1 MITTGFIGNGKST
14 NRYHIPFILKTG
26 KFKVKTIYN
35 RSLKNNWDKVE
46 GAEYTT
52 DLDVLL
58 NDPEIELVVV
68 TTPLANHYES
78 AKKALLAGKH
88 VLLEKPFTRT
98 LAEAQELFD
107 LAREK
112 GLMLQG
118 YHNRRFDSDF
128 LTSQKVI
135 ASGKLGN
142 LQEIEMHFDYFR
154 PEIPESVNEFSVDAS
169 FLYNHGC
176 HTLDQVISYFGK
188 PDQVHF
194 DLRQLL
200 GDNRMNDYFD
210 IDLTYGD
217 LKVSV
222 KSSYFRLKERPS
234 FVLYGDKGTFIK
246 ETKDRQEEDLK
257 KFYLPDHADFGLDR
271 PQDYGVL
278 SYMEDGKYHEEKV
291 VSEVGDY
298 SLFYEALYETLANGA
313 EPLVKEEQTLLLMTL
328 LEEGISSLEN

>member
-14 NRYHIPFILKTG
+14 NRYHMPFILKTG

-118 YHNRRFDSDF
+118 
-128 LTSQKVI
+128 
-135 ASGKLGN
+135 
-142 LQEIEMHFDYFR
+142 
-154 PEIPESVNEFSVDAS
+154 
-169 FLYNHGC
+169 
-176 HTLDQVISYFGK
+176 
-188 PDQVHF
+188 
-194 DLRQLL
+194 
-200 GDNRMNDYFD
+200 
-210 IDLTYGD
+210 
-217 LKVSV
+217 
-222 KSSYFRLKERPS
+222 
-234 FVLYGDKGTFIK
+234 
-246 ETKDRQEEDLK
+246 
-257 KFYLPDHADFGLDR
+257 
-271 PQDYGVL
+271 
-278 SYMEDGKYHEEKV
+278 
-291 VSEVGDY
+291 
-298 SLFYEALYETLANGA
+298 
-313 EPLVKEEQTLLLMTL
+313 
-328 LEEGISSLEN
+328 

>member
-278 SYMEDGKYHEEKV
+278 SYMEDGQYHEEKV
-291 VSEVGDY
+291 VSEMGDY
-298 SLFYEALYETLANGA
+298 SLFYQALYETLANGA
-313 EPLVKEEQTLLLMTL
+313 EPLVKEEQTLLLMSL
-328 LEEGISSLEN
+328 LEEGIASLEN